1 LCFSRTNIP
10 AGVPKSQREGI
21 PIIAPADGTIESVK
35 LYKDYPNGAG
45 NRVHLRDKQGTLHSF
60 FHMADNTIQVKVGQ
74 KVQQGDTIGGMGT
87 TGKSTGVHLH
97 YEMHDKAGNLLNPD
111 EANPGLK
118 KDVQ

>member
-1 LCFSRTNIP
+1 
-10 AGVPKSQREGI
+10 
-21 PIIAPADGTIESVK
+21 
-35 LYKDYPNGAG
+35 
-45 NRVHLRDKQGTLHSF
+45 
-60 FHMADNTIQVKVGQ
+60 MADNTIQVKVGQ